1 MFSRKQLNIPKDY
14 WIILAG
20 FTILVVQNGVG
31 FYAFG
36 LFFKPM
42 QIEFNWSREVTS
54 MGFTILYLVQAA
66 SSIIIGRL
74 ADRYGSNRIITLG
87 ALATGVGQF
96 YLSQITSLP
105 QYYLGYAVLGLGLVS
120 MGNIPITK
128 AIVDAFHERRG
139 FALGLTS
146 SGMGIGGLVL
156 APMIGNYLIPNLGWR
171 TAYQF
176 LGILILLAVIPL
188 AQLLKTH
195 QRDSEKKTVSEP
207 AERKEDHKIHK
218 QPTEDWTLKAAL
230 QTSTFWLIVIAF
242 FLFNI
247 SQGGMIQH
255 LANHLTDIG
264 FAVTLATSVISLI
277 GLGSAIGK
285 FAFGYMSDRLKAKYC
300 TTISFLLGFSAA
312 LMLISINP
320 ESSTATLWAYGIM
333 MGLCIGGWAPLT
345 SVLIGDSFGTK
356 NYGAISGLLFTFFYT
371 ASAIGPTFYG
381 YVFDTTNSY
390 YMAFVSSLVFYLV
403 AIVFILATKRPKR
416 TRNLSNDEAGAR
428 S

>member
-1 MFSRKQLNIPKDY
+1 MLTKRQLGFSRDY
-14 WIILAG
+14 WVILAG
-20 FTILVVQNGVG
+20 FIILVVQNGVG

-66 SSIIIGRL
+66 SSIFIGRL
-74 ADRYGSNRIITLG
+74 ADRYGPRRIITLG
-87 ALATGVGQF
+87 ALITSLGQF
-96 YLSQITSLP
+96 YLSQITNLP

-128 AIVDAFHERRG
+128 AIVDSFHERRG

-156 APMIGNYLIPNLGWR
+156 APIIGNSLIPNLGWR

-176 LGILILLAVIPL
+176 LAVLILLVVMPL
-188 AQLLKTH
+188 AQLLKTPPRNVE
-195 QRDSEKKTVSEP
+195 QKLVSERV
-207 AERKEDHKIHK
+207 ERKEDDEIQKHQK
-218 QPTEDWTLKAAL
+218 EDWTLKAAL
-230 QTSTFWLIVIAF
+230 QTSTFWLIVVSF

-264 FAVTLATSVISLI
+264 FTVTVATAVISLI

-285 FAFGYMSDRLKAKYC
+285 FMFGFMSDRLKAKYC

-312 LMLISINP
+312 LILISINS
-320 ESSTATLWAYGIM
+320 ESPLATLWVYGIT
-333 MGLCIGGWAPLT
+333 MGLCIGGWAPLI
-345 SVLIGDSFGTK
+345 SVLLGDNFGTR
-356 NYGAISGLLFTFFYT
+356 NYGAISGLLFLFFYT

-381 YVFDTTNSY
+381 YIFDTMNSY
-390 YMAFVSSLVFYLV
+390 YLGFVTSLIFYLV
-403 AIVFILATKRPKR
+403 AIVFILASKRPKLTR
-416 TRNLSNDEAGAR
+416 TLSI
-428 S
+428 